1 MVFIE
6 GRRGLI
12 DCVDHHELSARNARR
27 VDHDAKG
34 ENKYVTAETLPMEVL
49 GQRQLGEE
57 DRRDLAGSTT
67 GEPCRCLSPGDQMR
81 HDREI
86 ADDDTR
92 IIKNDVGPSA
102 MSRCLARVITKPR
115 IEFGVS

>member
-1 MVFIE
+1 MLIE

-12 DCVDHHELSARNARR
+12 DGVDDHELSARNSRR
-27 VDHDAKG
+27 VDHDAKC
-34 ENKYVTAETLPMEVL
+34 ENKYLTAETLPVQLL

-57 DRRDLAGSTT
+57 DRRDLAWSTA

-92 IIKNDVGPSA
+92 IIKNDIGPSA

-115 IEFGVS
+115 VEFGVS